1 MNHMWRLLVGI
12 IFVVVF
18 SFSGLVLAPGA
29 QQGWSLPRQIDT
41 EDGSTEAYPVALSDY
56 LEKQGAAVYR
66 AEGCLY
72 CHSQQVRHDK
82 LGNDEARGYGD
93 RRSVPLDYVLDD
105 PPLVGTMRT
114 GPDLSNIAVR
124 QPSDMWH
131 HVHLFDARIVS
142 KGSVMPPLRFLYK
155 VVHEDPGSKGY
166 ALDDSYY
173 GEKSWIVPEPDAL
186 ALVAYLKTRHQ
197 DHPLNKVQ

>member
-18 SFSGLVLAPGA
+18 SFSGFVLAPGA
-29 QQGWSLPRQIDT
+29 QQGWSVPREIAL
-41 EDGSTEAYPVALSDY
+41 EDGSAESYPAPLSDH
-56 LEKQGAAVYR
+56 LERQGAAVYR

-82 LGNDEARGYGD
+82 LGNDVARGYGE

-105 PPLVGTMRT
+105 PPLMGTMRT

-142 KGSVMPPLRFLYK
+142 EGSVMPPLRFLYD
-155 VVHEDPGSKGY
+155 VVTENPGAQGY
-166 ALDDSYY
+166 ALDDGYF
-173 GEKSWIVPEPDAL
+173 GHKAWIVPHADAL